1 MLCCSCVLACN
12 CQQLLALTS
21 GFRTAKTEL
30 AKEQAAST
38 SYKSAAAQLRQRL
51 VNIRSTGTQH
61 AAVVAATV
69 GKAQGE
75 QAVALAEAHAATAKL
90 QQTKGELQQTKQQL
104 SAERAAKEELT
115 NKSQELQQR
124 LTNMR
129 LTSAKR
135 VVSAA
140 AATAA
145 ADAAAAAARE
155 NAAAKD
161 QALVVAVAAAAT
173 AAVEKERSAAAK
185 AELQEAKQ
193 QLVQMQQQH
202 QEQIEVVEERAK
214 AAEKQAAEVVLA
226 AEAAVAQ
233 QEGQLQQ
240 VRPSCGTP
248 NVGSYETA
256 LLLSI
261 SQSASL
267 HKWAANNYKG
277 STVPAFRM
285 VRSIGT
291 LQCTSNTLRTSI
303 DL

>member
-1 MLCCSCVLACN
+1 VQLIALKSGFTSTKK
-12 CQQLLALTS
+12 QLLM
-21 GFRTAKTEL
+21 
-30 AKEQAAST
+30 EQAAST
-38 SYKSAAAQLRQRL
+38 SFKSAAAELRQRL

-69 GKAQGE
+69 SKAQVE
-75 QAVALAEAHAATAKL
+75 QAVALAEAQAATTKL

-104 SAERAAKEELT
+104 SAERAAKAELT

-155 NAAAKD
+155 SAAAKD
-161 QALVVAVAAAAT
+161 EALVVAVAAAAT

-193 QLVQMQQQH
+193 QLVQMQQYH

-214 AAEKQAAEVVLA
+214 AAEKQAAEVVQA

-240 VRPSCGTP
+240 VRHTVMRASALGCAVAGFPQSVLLQAP
-248 NVGSYETA
+248 TA
-256 LLLSI
+256 LFTQGHQFTEHLRLGVLALAWFLCTLYPRQ
-261 SQSASL
+261 SQ
-267 HKWAANNYKG
+267 
-277 STVPAFRM
+277 
-285 VRSIGT
+285 
-291 LQCTSNTLRTSI
+291 
-303 DL
+303 